1 MQKESLKETL
11 KDLAAR
17 WPSAW
22 VAREEIDRF
31 SGGVLNPKYMANLD
45 SKKIGIEDRIRI
57 GRKIVY
63 PVASVL
69 KFLESRFE
77 AVN

>member
-1 MQKESLKETL
+1 MEKPNFKR
-11 KDLAAR
+11 LAER

-22 VAREEIDRF
+22 VAREEVDRF
-31 SGGVLNPKYMANLD
+31 TGGVLTPKYMANLD
-45 SKKIGIEDRIRI
+45 SRKIGIEDRIRI

-63 PVASVL
+63 PVDSIL
-69 KFLESRFE
+69 RFLESRFE